1 MTSLARASRG
11 WSRRRR
17 QSYLASISQL
27 PSCTAT
33 SQAVPSSVTSW
44 NLARLRA
51 ACGCHHRSV
60 TGHGPA
66 QAVTASHGAPSAD
79 IRAGGAET
87 TPRPLTVTVA
97 PEPSAILAGSGDG

>member
-1 MTSLARASRG
+1 MIRYSGLTG
-11 WSRRRR
+11 RRR
-17 QSYLASISQL
+17 QSYLASMSQP

-33 SQAVPSSVTSW
+33 SQPDPSSVTSW

-51 ACGCHHRSV
+51 ARGCHHRSV

-87 TPRPLTVTVA
+87 SPRPLTATAA
-97 PEPSAILAGSGDG
+97 PESSAILAGSGVG

>member
-1 MTSLARASRG
+1 MACYFRLTG
-11 WSRRRR
+11 RRR
-17 QSYLASISQL
+17 QSYLASISQP

-33 SQAVPSSVTSW
+33 SQAAPSSVTNW

-51 ACGCHHRSV
+51 VRGCHHRSV
-60 TGHGPA
+60 TGHGPV

-87 TPRPLTVTVA
+87 SPRPLTATVT
-97 PEPSAILAGSGDG
+97 PDSSAILAGSGAG

>member
-1 MTSLARASRG
+1 MGQRG
-11 WSRRRR
+11 
-17 QSYLASISQL
+17 QSYLASISQR
-27 PSCTAT
+27 PFCAAT
-33 SQAVPSSVTSW
+33 SQAAPSSVTSW

-51 ACGCHHRSV
+51 ARGSHHRSV

-87 TPRPLTVTVA
+87 SPRPLTVTVA
-97 PEPSAILAGSGDG
+97 PESSVILAGSGAW

>member
-1 MTSLARASRG
+1 MGQRG
-11 WSRRRR
+11 
-17 QSYLASISQL
+17 QSYLASISQR
-27 PSCTAT
+27 PFCTAT
-33 SQAVPSSVTSW
+33 SQAAPSSVTSW

-51 ACGCHHRSV
+51 ARGSHHRSA

-87 TPRPLTVTVA
+87 SPRPLTVTVA
-97 PEPSAILAGSGDG
+97 PESSAILAGSGAW